1 MKKPE
6 NPLQNTSYLA
16 FINISLTFF
25 AGLSERIKVVHD
37 ADDFY
42 KCIGDNYETYE
53 YRAILNLLNEK
64 QRERVE
70 KAEIEYIE
78 AKYTEILHTINHTI
92 QNGRYTQCITGDIAE
107 YETEFDSVK
116 SLLKR
121 YYPKKWNQFEELQVE
136 FNKKNPQKR
145 EISRFTLIDEFR
157 EIHCNED
164 TESSSPENSSE
175 EDSPEPS
182 SDNNLPED
190 YYRERTTQSDQGRKN
205 HSKMLSSSTE
215 SEEKEKPNQEVEAVK
230 PTSELSPDSN
240 LLEEHFRK
248 RTRLDQERENHSKNP
263 RKEGNAENYEKIDTI
278 SGEED
283 YFKKRTKQDQDIKNQ
298 SKNPRKEVNSE
309 KFEDEYF
316 MHLSNS
322 ENEEEIEQLSE
333 EFRKTEKTLGQIA
346 QQKGSS
352 EPMQI
357 ENVEIP
363 QNITM
368 KSKISIESPPPVRLL
383 AKPIIK
389 HTDRDISD
397 AQRNMYPEVR
407 IIQLDGPTD
416 ADNAFS
422 PSSEEEGL
430 ADLSMKKKNIQHKR
444 NIKRRKTSRT
454 KEELEIEQ
462 EDREANLERAE
473 IEKEKKKQETK

>member
-1 MKKPE
+1 MISDIGPSEQEQKQSGKPQENIFSQEEIDDMITRMEYTTNGKDFKQLLGDRYNKPLYQYLKETMWAEEPEIGEKLNEAEFEYQHGLYSSSESSHREDDEVHDPE
-6 NPLQNTSYLA
+6 NAEP
-16 FINISLTFF
+16 
-25 AGLSERIKVVHD
+25 
-37 ADDFY
+37 
-42 KCIGDNYETYE
+42 
-53 YRAILNLLNEK
+53 
-64 QRERVE
+64 E
-70 KAEIEYIE
+70 KAEEN
-78 AKYTEILHTINHTI
+78 TI
-92 QNGRYTQCITGDIAE
+92 
-107 YETEFDSVK
+107 
-116 SLLKR
+116 
-121 YYPKKWNQFEELQVE
+121 
-136 FNKKNPQKR
+136 
-145 EISRFTLIDEFR
+145 
-157 EIHCNED
+157 
-164 TESSSPENSSE
+164 
-175 EDSPEPS
+175 
-182 SDNNLPED
+182 
-190 YYRERTTQSDQGRKN
+190 
-205 HSKMLSSSTE
+205 
-215 SEEKEKPNQEVEAVK
+215 
-230 PTSELSPDSN
+230 
-240 LLEEHFRK
+240 
-248 RTRLDQERENHSKNP
+248 P
-263 RKEGNAENYEKIDTI
+263 RKEGNAEKHEEIDTI
-278 SGEED
+278 TGEGSKKGGEAGLVPRTYSMGAQPPSSNQPLDGKTNKNITLTTDGKNKDEYLSSDSILTED
-283 YFKKRTKQDQDIKNQ
+283 YFRKRTKQDQDIKNQ

-368 KSKISIESPPPVRLL
+368 ESKISIESPLPVRLL

-397 AQRNMYPEVR
+397 AQRNLYPEVR
-407 IIQLDGPTD
+407 IIQLDGPSD

-454 KEELEIEQ
+454 KEEFEIEQ
-462 EDREANLERAE
+462 EDREVS
-473 IEKEKKKQETK
+473 